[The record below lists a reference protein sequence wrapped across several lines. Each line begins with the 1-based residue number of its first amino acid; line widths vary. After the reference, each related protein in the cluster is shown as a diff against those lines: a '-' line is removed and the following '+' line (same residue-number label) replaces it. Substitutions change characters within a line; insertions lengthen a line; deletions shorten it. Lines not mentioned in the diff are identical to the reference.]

1 MPPLVESI
9 EEGIEDLSTN
19 ALHLSVLQNYTFS
32 NVSMTDEIIASTEEA
47 TILANSLK
55 TNSSTADVSN
65 LQINLDTLL
74 EQMQSQNTTAI
85 ERLLEHLHDRL
96 SYNATA
102 LYRELQGRVATQ
114 EAARREFEVTV
125 LALQKQIDY
134 LEHVNSLLPVDCT

>member
-1 MPPLVESI
+1 
-9 EEGIEDLSTN
+9 
-19 ALHLSVLQNYTFS
+19 
-32 NVSMTDEIIASTEEA
+32 MTDEIIASTEEA